1 MPNFYITAV
10 RYGLLSIEKVP
21 SNYQS
26 EVRTALGLPE
36 EETEEF

>member
-21 SNYQS
+21 SSYQS
-26 EVRTALGLPE
+26 EVREALGLSE
-36 EETEEF
+36 EVTEEF